1 MAIVVWCNVTAVIL
15 TIRASYESIQNSSNY
30 SSRFLISNLQTATQL
45 TAKLYFNL
53 LHSKGLSCPV
63 FFKTENYCK

>member
-1 MAIVVWCNVTAVIL
+1 MTIIVWCNVTTVIL
-15 TIRASYESIQNSSNY
+15 TRRASCEGIQTSSNY
-30 SSRFLISNLQTATQL
+30 SSIFLISNLQVATQL

-63 FFKTENYCK
+63 FFKTQDLL